1 MTAPRGTP
9 EPSPRWLSQTV
20 NRRFVG
26 RAICA
31 VLITAFLMAFV
42 PLSQR
47 LVQQQAMRNPDSVTP
62 ALRAQLDTQKQAL
75 GLVELGLIMM
85 AVFGFAAYEGGG
97 FVMGLIVGMLDDS
110 LAGRRTQPRSAVRD
124 DSDL

>member
-1 MTAPRGTP
+1 
-9 EPSPRWLSQTV
+9 
-20 NRRFVG
+20 
-26 RAICA
+26 
-31 VLITAFLMAFV
+31 MAFV

-62 ALRAQLDTQKQAL
+62 ALRAQLETQKQAL

>member
-1 MTAPRGTP
+1 MTSPRLTP
-9 EPSPRWLSQTV
+9 EPSTRWLSRTV

-31 VLITAFLMAFV
+31 ALFTLFCMAIV

-47 LVQQQAMRNPDSVTP
+47 LVMQQAERDPDSVAP
-62 ALRAQLDTQKQAL
+62 ATRAAIEKQQQTIGFLEA
-75 GLVELGLIMM
+75 GIVVM

-97 FVMGLIVGMLDDS
+97 FVMGLLVGMLDDS
-110 LAGRRTQPRSAVRD
+110 FAHRRTQPRSAVRD